1 MHRQCCRR
9 PVPGNQDLNSKNYQV
24 MAMYEVLES
33 KSPRLALPCNQE
45 VPGDITKSLMI
56 LSERSLEDFLA
67 SEPDIYT
74 IRDLKVRYR

>member
-1 MHRQCCRR
+1 MRRQCCRR
-9 PVPGNQDLNSKNYQV
+9 PMPDDQDLNSKNYQV
-24 MAMYEVLES
+24 IAMYEVLES

-45 VPGDITKSLMI
+45 VPEDITRSLMI

-74 IRDLKVRYR
+74 ISDLKVRYR